1 MDLETFN
8 RAIDRHIEHC
18 EWMPK
23 VSQIREA
30 AMLNFVDKA
39 GVPSPAEAWSE
50 VSRHLRAD
58 RDVNVG
64 TLTSVNRIDDHD
76 WSHPIVREAADMLGW
91 TDLWLSRD
99 SNLVSN
105 RARYMDTYENLLVNL
120 KQKIQHT
127 PDLRK
132 AIEPPKRP
140 RIEAPKKQPEKK
152 ASEHDFGYNGFA
164 QMPEKAQ
171 QKLKELQG
179 KMEVAK

>member
-1 MDLETFN
+1 
-8 RAIDRHIEHC
+8 
-18 EWMPK
+18 
-23 VSQIREA
+23 
-30 AMLNFVDKA
+30 
-39 GVPSPAEAWSE
+39 
-50 VSRHLRAD
+50 
-58 RDVNVG
+58 
-64 TLTSVNRIDDHD
+64 
-76 WSHPIVREAADMLGW
+76 
-91 TDLWLSRD
+91 
-99 SNLVSN
+99 
-105 RARYMDTYENLLVNL
+105 MDTYENLLVNL